1 MAGATPGPQPYY
13 FERERRNRRKSEE
26 PMKIGVCVVKLRFPG
41 NGSLKGKRR
50 ILKSLLARASNKFNI
65 SIAEVEDQEL
75 WQVSTVGFSCVGNEA
90 FFVNQVL
97 TTVVSFLERSRE
109 DAELLDYEIE
119 IMDAL

>member
-1 MAGATPGPQPYY
+1 
-13 FERERRNRRKSEE
+13 
-26 PMKIGVCVVKLRFPG
+26 MKIGVCVVKLRFPG

-75 WQVSTVGFSCVGNEA
+75 WQVSTVGFTCVGNEA
-90 FFVNQVL
+90 FFVNQVMS
-97 TTVVSFLERSRE
+97 TVVSFLERSRE

-119 IMDAL
+119 IIDAL